1 MYYTPRRRNDEQ
13 TDSFNVSDIRSSLFS
28 SAQSSSSNAH
38 FSLAGLQTSLD
49 NLESLAPPLAP
60 GTYYDHDEVAS
71 DTSMHDVNM
80 FDVSYSTDISVDTP
94 AQNTYMGHVYS
105 NNIASSFP
113 QYPSHMNQPQNSF
126 IGDITT
132 SERELIPDV
141 EMLDYDPVYDQQQST
156 VYTNNSTHDL
166 PSLYNRNIVDSQN
179 TYSRNTPDLLD
190 AHEPTKNTNL
200 PSIFNN
206 KNTPDLST
214 VYNRQTQHL
223 DHNGSKPPS
232 HVDEGKDNSEVLDPP
247 PSTNRSIFQTLKN
260 KIFSSKPDP
269 IDTPD
274 LIDLSDDT
282 VPSPPTALP
291 KPANFIPADTVID
304 QKESKKDITEPLDNL
319 GAQPQSPKASRLLFS
334 PTIAGAELALYNH
347 PIAPVESH
355 ENTNP
360 SKSVSQP
367 PVDANTDTFNFDDT
381 NKQMQHLS
389 LPTPTPAWIS
399 AMANHLRH
407 QQTLSVAEQKESHK
421 RQRMVLAPY
430 VISSYFQLFSNIALA
445 ALIAYGLVCGY
456 LALKHDV
463 IAKLVER
470 RSNIIQEA
478 SRCASEYVRNECR
491 NDVRV
496 PMMQESCQQWEACIE
511 KALVFMEGGY
521 SGIPVPK
528 PGYDSAFD
536 ESLTFEDPVVPHSDF
551 SVAEI
556 QRIAGMFQR
565 NGHHD
570 TLSHFAYIP
579 AVAETLADIAN
590 SFFEPVT
597 IKTLCMFV
605 VLVFGSVY
613 VSNFAFGYLRARTFY
628 GAYGGS
634 NGEEEGAEGMGNR
647 YSGYNSHNEA
657 YHQPAYDCPGKF
669 NQSRKEGKIKK
680 LKLL

>member
-1 MYYTPRRRNDEQ
+1 MYYTPRRRNDEH
-13 TDSFNVSDIRSSLFS
+13 TDSFNVSEIRSSLFS

-49 NLESLAPPLAP
+49 NLETLAPPLAP
-60 GTYYDHDEVAS
+60 GTYYDQDEVAS
-71 DTSMHDVNM
+71 DTSMQDVNM

-94 AQNTYMGHVYS
+94 AQNTYMSHVYS
-105 NNIASSFP
+105 NNIVPSFP

-132 SERELIPDV
+132 NESELIPDV
-141 EMLDYDPVYDQQQST
+141 EMLDYDPVYEEQQST
-156 VYTNNSTHDL
+156 VYKNNSTLGL
-166 PSLYNRNIVDSQN
+166 PSLYNRNIFDSRN
-179 TYSRNTPDLLD
+179 NTPDLLD
-190 AHEPTKNTNL
+190 AHEPTKNLNL
-200 PSIFNN
+200 PSIFNS
-206 KNTPDLST
+206 KNTPGLST
-214 VYNRQTQHL
+214 VYNRQTQLL
-223 DHNGSKPPS
+223 DHDGSKPPS
-232 HVDEGKDNSEVLDPP
+232 HVDEGKDNSEALDPP

-269 IDTPD
+269 KDTPD
-274 LIDLSDDT
+274 LIDLFDDAA
-282 VPSPPTALP
+282 PPQPALP
-291 KPANFIPADTVID
+291 KPANFIQAGTVVD
-304 QKESKKDITEPLDNL
+304 QEENKEGITEPVENV

-347 PIAPVESH
+347 PIASVESH
-355 ENTNP
+355 ENTNSP
-360 SKSVSQP
+360 KSVSQP
-367 PVDANTDTFNFDDT
+367 PVDASTDTFGFDDT
-381 NKQMQHLS
+381 NKQMQHPS

-399 AMANHLRH
+399 AMANHLHH

-445 ALIAYGLVCGY
+445 ALISYGLVCGY

-496 PMMQESCQQWEACIE
+496 PMMQESCEQWEACIE

-597 IKTLCMFV
+597 IKTLFMFV
-605 VLVFGSVY
+605 VLVFGSLY

-634 NGEEEGAEGMGNR
+634 NGEGEGAEGMGNR
-647 YSGYNSHNEA
+647 YAGYNSHNGA
-657 YHQPAYDCPGKF
+657 HHQPMYDCPGKF
-669 NQSRKEGKIKK
+669 SQTHKEGKIKK